1 MYLLPKITY
10 IMKQLFAIAVLTAAV
25 GFSTEIYAQKDTST
39 GQKIKKEA
47 KEAGKDIKEG
57 AEKAGDKTA
66 EIAVKGASTVTDKV
80 YKDKV
85 GPHGQTIYIDG
96 HSRYYWVDDKGR
108 KVYVPASK
116 LKDKK
121 D

>member
-1 MYLLPKITY
+1 MKKI
-10 IMKQLFAIAVLTAAV
+10 FATATVMVAL
-25 GFSTEIYAQKDTST
+25 GLSFQASAQQDSTT
-39 GQKIKKEA
+39 GQKIRKEA
-47 KEAGKDIKEG
+47 KEVGQDVKEG

-80 YKDKV
+80 YRDKV
-85 GPHGQTIYIDG
+85 GPKGQTIYIDG
-96 HSRYYWVDDKGR
+96 HSRYYWVDDKG
-108 KVYVPASK
+108 KKIYVPASK